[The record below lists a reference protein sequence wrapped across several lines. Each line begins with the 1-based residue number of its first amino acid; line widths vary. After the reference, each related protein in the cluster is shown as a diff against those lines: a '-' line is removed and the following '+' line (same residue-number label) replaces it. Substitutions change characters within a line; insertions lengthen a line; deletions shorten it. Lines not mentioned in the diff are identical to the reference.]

1 MFTFHMISQSNYSI
15 FCHENK
21 VTIQN
26 NIIVMC
32 TVATDYVWN
41 DYSYTVTCRVK
52 TLDIL
57 GVVSDHNKLLSV
69 PVPGPASMSSTALT
83 SRCCLWWLNKSPPSR
98 RLSNRG

>member
-1 MFTFHMISQSNYSI
+1 MFTFHMMSQSNYSI
-15 FCHENK
+15 FCHEKK

-32 TVATDYVWN
+32 TVATDYKFGM
-41 DYSYTVTCRVK
+41 STVTCRVQ